1 MESTQELQHWGIK
14 GQRWGIRRYQ
24 NPDGSLTEAGKKR
37 YYYQNPDGS
46 LTEAGKKDYMKAAK
60 KGKLDVTK
68 LSDNDLN
75 MINSRFAREKTYKQN
90 VSDYEKSTFKYRL
103 KEAVLSRIKGSGGGG
118 GGGGKKKGGSGI
130 GNLLAMPIKKAF
142 EEAFKDSS
150 SGGGKDDEYDED
162 SKWWGDVSN
171 KGHRFT
177 EKYFD
182 PEKHPGIERTKKDIE
197 RGKKHMN
204 FAINEKSGGRM
215 GTFDATSG
223 GNSYMEGR
231 VRAAQ
236 QKKAEEKARRAEQ
249 RNAENRRQKNESKNR
264 RKEMETEE
272 RLKKL
277 GFAYASHSAIVIRRN
292 SSDELYHWG
301 IKGQK
306 WGIRRFENADG
317 TLTPEGKARYYSD
330 REKQKLADTVE
341 KTVVRKRS
349 IYATD
354 GEIKKASKYGSE
366 VEKHPVVVDLA
377 KKVQTELK
385 TYKNAERDMYE
396 QMDAFYNDKKTY
408 EKYLNKAVDHF
419 MKEVGPN
426 WGSRQ
431 QAYNWFKYD
440 DGDQGDR
447 SSIELYKRSP
457 EGKKLAQA
465 EERARETY
473 KAYSDSCKKYVSE
486 YLGSYGDKMIS
497 AYGDWTRDITSRL
510 SDFVKKAAE
519 S

>member
-1 MESTQELQHWGIK
+1 MESTQELRHWGIK
-14 GQRWGIRRYQ
+14 GQKWGIRRYQ
-24 NPDGSLTEAGKKR
+24 NPDGTLTEAGKKR

-60 KGKLDVTK
+60 KGKLDVSK
-68 LSDNDLN
+68 LSDADLN
-75 MINSRFAREKTYKQN
+75 MINSRFAREKTFKQN

-103 KEAVLSRIKGSGGGG
+103 KEAALARIKGFG
-118 GGGGKKKGGSGI
+118 GGGGKGKGGGSGI
-130 GNLLAMPIKKAF
+130 AKMLAMPIKKAF

-150 SGGGKDDEYDED
+150 SGGGKDDGYDED

-182 PEKHPGIERTKKDIE
+182 PEKRPGIERTKKDVE

-204 FAINEKSGGRM
+204 FVINETSGGRM

-236 QKKAEEKARRAEQ
+236 QKKAEEKARRAAQ
-249 RNAENRRQKNESKNR
+249 RDAENRRQKNEAKNR
-264 RKEMETEE
+264 RKEMDTEE

-277 GFAYASHSAIVIRRN
+277 GFAYASHSAFVVCRS

-306 WGIRRFENADG
+306 WGVRRFENPDG
-317 TLTPEGKARYYSD
+317 TLTPEGKERYRSD
-330 REKQKLADTVE
+330 EEKRKLADTVE
-341 KTVVRKRS
+341 KTVARRRS
-349 IYATD
+349 TFATD
-354 GEIKKASKYGSE
+354 GELKKASKYVSE
-366 VEKHPVVVDLA
+366 VEEHPVVKDA
-377 KKVQTELK
+377 ARKVKTELQAYRK
-385 TYKNAERDMYE
+385 ADQELIKQE
-396 QMDAFYNDKKTY
+396 DAFYNDRKTY
-408 EKYLNKAVDHF
+408 EKYLNKAVNNF
-419 MKEVGPN
+419 MKEVGPD
-426 WGSRQ
+426 WGTRQ
-431 QAYNWFKYD
+431 EVYDWFKYD
-440 DGDQGDR
+440 DGDQGER

-465 EERARETY
+465 EKRAGETY
-473 KAYSDSCKKYVSE
+473 KAYSDACKKYASE
-486 YLGSYGDKMIS
+486 YLGSYGDKNIS
-497 AYGDWTRDITSRL
+497 AYGDWQRNIASRL
-510 SDFVKKAAE
+510 SDFVMRVAE
-519 S
+519 NDK